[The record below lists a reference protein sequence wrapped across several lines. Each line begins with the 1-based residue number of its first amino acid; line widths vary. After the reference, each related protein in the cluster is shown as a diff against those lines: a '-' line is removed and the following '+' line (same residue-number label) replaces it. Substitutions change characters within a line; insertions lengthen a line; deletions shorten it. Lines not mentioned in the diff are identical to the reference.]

1 MTDAVNGYVLD
12 PASLTADG
20 FHTVVVAS
28 PDLQG
33 RLVGR
38 RVPADS
44 FDRVVADGVEVCTC
58 VYAWD
63 LTQDLG
69 LVEANVFPL
78 CGMHN
83 GVPDVTFRP
92 DLSTLRPAAWLD
104 GIAICL
110 ADPYDGRKGEYLPL
124 SPRTILKQQ
133 IERLGAHGLHAKTG
147 TELEFY
153 LFTNEPR
160 SLRKSGFRDLEPTTI
175 IPADFMIHEG
185 NTYEPFF
192 HKLRADLARSGIAME
207 AAQSEWGTGQWE
219 MTFRYDDPLEMA
231 DRHALYKLA
240 VRDAAAAAGM
250 SATFMAKPLN
260 DGQPGS
266 SCHVHVSM
274 VDADGQPVFA
284 DPNGAH
290 GMSSVMTG
298 AIGGVLDH
306 VTEFMAWYAPTV
318 NSYRRT
324 NSADVA
330 GWGRTWGLDNRTT
343 SVRIVG
349 RRARD
354 LRLEFRLP
362 GADTNPYL
370 TLAAL
375 LASAR
380 DGIDKATAPPAITG
394 GNGYDTPID
403 PAFPRHLGDATRELR
418 ASSFVRAEVGDEV
431 VEHFGILAEH
441 EWTSFLSAVS
451 DWDLDRYFDRI

>member
-1 MTDAVNGYVLD
+1 MTSDYVLD
-12 PASLTADG
+12 HTALAADG

-38 RVPADS
+38 RVPVEG
-44 FDRVVADGVEVCTC
+44 FERVVEEGVEVCTC

-63 LTQDLG
+63 LTQSLE
-69 LVEANVFPL
+69 LIEANVFPL

-92 DLSTLRPAAWLD
+92 DLATLRPAAWLD

-110 ADPYDGRKGEYLPL
+110 ADPYDGHRDRLLPL
-124 SPRTILKQQ
+124 SPRAILKTQV
-133 IERLGAHGLHAKTG
+133 ERLREAGYAAKTG

-153 LFTNEPR
+153 LFRNEPR
-160 SLRKSGFRDLEPTTI
+160 ALRQSGFRDLQPTTVA
-175 IPADFMIHEG
+175 PADFMIHEG

-192 HKLRADLARSGIAME
+192 HKLRSDLARSGILME

-231 DRHALYKLA
+231 DRHAVYKLA
-240 VRDAAAAAGM
+240 VRDSAAAAGM
-250 SATFMAKPLN
+250 SATFMAKPLGT
-260 DGQPGS
+260 GQPGS
-266 SCHVHVSM
+266 SCHVHLSL
-274 VDADGQPVFA
+274 VDLDGAPVFHDETRPHA
-284 DPNGAH
+284 VG
-290 GMSSVMTG
+290 SVMG
-298 AIGGVLDH
+298 HAIGGVLEH
-306 VTEFMAWYAPTV
+306 VTEAFAWYAPTV

-324 NSADVA
+324 NSLDVA
-330 GWGRTWGLDNRTT
+330 GWGRTWGIDNRTT
-343 SVRIVG
+343 SVRVVG
-349 RRARD
+349 RRAQD

-375 LASAR
+375 LGSAR
-380 DGIDKATAPPAITG
+380 DGIQRSVEPPAMTEG
-394 GNGYDTPID
+394 SGYDQPVD
-403 PAFPRHLGDATRELR
+403 SDFPRHLGDAVRAFRDSAFLR
-418 ASSFVRAEVGDEV
+418 AELGDEV
-431 VEHFGILAEH
+431 VEHFAILADH
-441 EWTSFLSAVS
+441 EWTTFLSATS